1 MIDIHN
7 RKLNTVYRAMIVEFY
22 RYKRIQATRQTQYN
36 TDDSKLYSLPGK
48 LCRLDN
54 VIR

>member
-36 TDDSKLYSLPGK
+36 TDEINNKITSKSK
-48 LCRLDN
+48 SIIC
-54 VIR
+54 